1 MTTPYF
7 VRLVGADGIPASGRI
22 AAEIRFLMELERG
35 LGGQHGVMAAWRED
49 EAAFEAWDATANTDA
64 PALRT
69 LWDEVFG
76 AASGVALGEVAV
88 PGAHFV
94 FSPVLSFTGAALPSR
109 VHPSQTPLPGMKTH
123 GSQGIRSF
131 AG

>member
-49 EAAFEAWDATANTDA
+49 EVAFEAWDATATA
-64 PALRT
+64 GTPALRT

-94 FSPVLSFTGAALPSR
+94 FSPVLPSTAALRGR
-109 VHPSQTPLPGMKTH
+109 VHPSSPTPLPGRKTH

>member
-7 VRLVGADGIPASGRI
+7 VRLVGADGIPVSARI

-35 LGGQHGVMAAWRED
+35 LGGSRGVMAAWQED
-49 EAAFEAWDATANTDA
+49 ESAPEAWNSTTSAGT
-64 PALRT
+64 PEPRT

-88 PGAHFV
+88 PGAHFM
-94 FSPVLSFTGAALPSR
+94 FSCA
-109 VHPSQTPLPGMKTH
+109 H
-123 GSQGIRSF
+123 
-131 AG
+131 